1 MAISL
6 SRQARKNV
14 ANSLRGSPRMGD
26 TLPTTGQ
33 LYFAFIDSRVSMPN
47 GSTFTMFD
55 YLNTCMN
62 FSGNDGAIA
71 GNNSQYVLGTYIS
84 KRTDMPTDF
93 NVLDDATL
101 SYFTQSNWVAHNSGT
116 IGSVIVLRP
125 AAYAR
130 PSTVDSWGLTTNG
143 ATIPNTFQSFGIGS
157 TVPSGTS
164 TSSQYNGPSSASV
177 GATIGQNQIAVVQNN
192 LRSTITG
199 GNADSLYCSF
209 HSCSDS
215 VGTIGSGSVF
225 EFNNLTIS
233 AGATY
238 TFGGMNLKITR
249 FV

>member
-26 TLPTTGQ
+26 GNLSTGQ
-33 LYFAFIDSRVSMPN
+33 LYFAFIDNRVSMPN

-84 KRTDMPTDF
+84 KRTEMPTDF

-125 AAYAR
+125 PNYYE
-130 PSTVDSWGLTTNG
+130 PGVTDTYGLSQSS
-143 ATIPNTFQSFGIGS
+143 ILPLTFLTYGIGPDVTTAYNS
-157 TVPSGTS
+157 TTTGSV
-164 TSSQYNGPSSASV
+164 SAS
-177 GATIGQNQIAVVQNN
+177 IGNNQMSVIKNGVK
-192 LRSTITG
+192 STIAGTHSETIYG
-199 GNADSLYCSF
+199 AF

-215 VGTIGSGSVF
+215 VGTIGSGAVF
-225 EFNNLTIS
+225 EFDNLTIS

>member
-14 ANSLRGSPRMGD
+14 ANSLRGSPKMA
-26 TLPTTGQ
+26 TTYSATGQ
-33 LYFAFIDSRVSMPN
+33 LYFAFIDNRVSIPN

-71 GNNSQYVLGTYIS
+71 GANSQYVLGTYIS
-84 KRTDMPTDF
+84 KPTDMPTDF
-93 NVLDDATL
+93 NVLEDATL
-101 SYFTQSNWVAHNSGT
+101 SYFTQSTWVAHNSGT

-125 AAYAR
+125 AAYVA
-130 PSTVDSWGLTTNG
+130 PQELDIYPLTIGSN
-143 ATIPNTFQSFGIGS
+143 IPITFASYGIGPSVPAS
-157 TVPSGTS
+157 T
-164 TSSQYNGPSSASV
+164 YNGVGTTYTV
-177 GATIGQNQIAVVQNN
+177 GATLGPMATILNGVK
-192 LRSTITG
+192 STISGST
-199 GNADSLYCSF
+199 ADSLYGSF

-215 VGTIGSGSVF
+215 VGGIGSGAVF
-225 EFNNLTIS
+225 EFDNLNIT

>member
-26 TLPTTGQ
+26 GAPSTGQ
-33 LYFAFIDSRVSMPN
+33 LYFAFIDNRVSMPN

-101 SYFTQSNWVAHNSGT
+101 SYFNQGTWVAHNSGT

-125 AAYAR
+125 AGYYQ
-130 PSTVDSWGLTTNG
+130 PTVIDAFPLSISNQINPHSFTTYG
-143 ATIPNTFQSFGIGS
+143 VGS
-157 TVPSGTS
+157 TVSTGYTS
-164 TSSQYNGPSSASV
+164 TALGSIAYNSSNQLAVIKNGVKSTLV
-177 GATIGQNQIAVVQNN
+177 GNYSET
-192 LRSTITG
+192 
-199 GNADSLYCSF
+199 LYGAF

-215 VGTIGSGSVF
+215 VGTIGSGAVF
-225 EFNNLTIS
+225 EFDNLTIS
-233 AGATY
+233 AGAAY

>member
-26 TLPTTGQ
+26 SNASTGQ
-33 LYFAFIDSRVSMPN
+33 LYFAFIDNRVSIPN

-101 SYFTQSNWVAHNSGT
+101 SYFNQGTWVAHNSGT

-125 AAYAR
+125 AAY
-130 PSTVDSWGLTTNG
+130 VGLTVTDNYG
-143 ATIPNTFQSFGIGS
+143 LTANTTSIPLTFASYGIGANVS
-157 TVPSGTS
+157 ASDYSVASAS
-164 TSSQYNGPSSASV
+164 TSGSIRDSIGANQLAVIKNGV
-177 GATIGQNQIAVVQNN
+177 K
-192 LRSTITG
+192 STIV
-199 GNADSLYCSF
+199 GNYSDSIYCSF

-215 VGTIGSGSVF
+215 VGTIGSGAVF
-225 EFNNLTIS
+225 EFDNLTIS

>member
-26 TLPTTGQ
+26 GAPSTGQ
-33 LYFAFIDSRVSMPN
+33 LYFAFIDNRVSMPN

-71 GNNSQYVLGTYIS
+71 GANSQYVLGTYIS

-101 SYFTQSNWVAHNSGT
+101 SYFNQGTWVAHNSGT

-125 AAYAR
+125 AAFI
-130 PSTVDSWGLTTNG
+130 GLTVTDNYG
-143 ATIPNTFQSFGIGS
+143 LNATTASIPLTFGSYGIGS
-157 TVPSGTS
+157 QVSASDYNVT
-164 TSSQYNGPSSASV
+164 TSSNSGIANSIGSNQLAVIKNGVKSTLV
-177 GATIGQNQIAVVQNN
+177 GNY
-192 LRSTITG
+192 SE
-199 GNADSLYCSF
+199 SMYCSF

-215 VGTIGSGSVF
+215 VGSIGSGAVF
-225 EFNNLTIS
+225 EFDNLTIS